1 MQKNRSPYDLNGV
14 PELGKAI
21 PLGLQHIMAMFMGN
35 ITPIIIVANVL
46 GFAQDMKIN
55 LIQATILVAGLNT
68 LVQVYTLGPMG
79 AKLPV
84 VVGTNFSFAPVA
96 ISIAGKF
103 GYEGVLGAA
112 LIGGIFEAF
121 LGFHMKKI
129 RKFFPPIVTGTVIL
143 AIGLYLLPVGIN
155 SFAGGFGAPDFA
167 STENLILGTLVLAVV
182 IFFKEF
188 TKGITSSGA
197 IFIGTIVGT
206 IIAFFMGKIDV
217 TPLLNAD
224 YISVPKP
231 FSFGYS
237 FHLEAIIPMILMFI
251 VSAIETMGD
260 MSGITVGGAGRQLE
274 DKELKGGI
282 ISDGVGSAFA
292 TMFSVL
298 PTTSF
303 SQNTGII
310 AMTGVMSRFVVGIGA
325 MFLVASAFI
334 PKVAAAFTLVP
345 QSVIGGSLVMIFSMI
360 AISGINLINQEPLE
374 GRNAVILAVSLGLG
388 YGVGLVPA
396 VIEAFPE
403 NIRYVFTDSGFVVA
417 GTIAV
422 LLNLILPKK
431 DDVEIDLKNISKEL
445 SKEIA

>member
-1 MQKNRSPYDLNGV
+1 MQRNKSPYDLNGV
-14 PELGKAI
+14 PDLNTAI

-35 ITPIIIVANVL
+35 ITPIIIVAGIL
-46 GFAQDMKIN
+46 GFAQDIKIN

-96 ISIAGKF
+96 ISVASKF

-121 LGFHMKKI
+121 LGFHMKRI

-155 SFAGGFGAPDFA
+155 SFAGGYGASDFA
-167 STENLILGTLVLAVV
+167 SKENLILGTIVLAVV

-188 TKGITSSGA
+188 TKGVTSSGA

-206 IIAFFMGKIDV
+206 VIAFLMGKIDI
-217 TPLLNAD
+217 TPLLQAD
-224 YISVPKP
+224 IVSVPRP

-237 FHLEAIIPMILMFI
+237 FHIEAIIPMVMMFV

-260 MSGITVGGAGRQLE
+260 MSGITMGGAKRELK
-274 DKELKGGI
+274 DSELKGGI
-282 ISDGVGSAFA
+282 ICDGIGSAFA
-292 TMFSVL
+292 TIFSVL

-325 MFLVASAFI
+325 MFLVVSAFI

-360 AISGINLINQEPLE
+360 SISGINLINQEPLE

-388 YGVGLVPA
+388 YGIGLVPG

-403 NIRYVFTDSGFVVA
+403 SIRYIFTDSGFVVA
-417 GTIAV
+417 GTLAV
-422 LLNLILPKK
+422 VMNLILPKK
-431 DDVEIDLKNISKEL
+431 NEKVEVSV
-445 SKEIA
+445 A

>member
-1 MQKNRSPYDLNGV
+1 MTKNRSPYDLDGV
-14 PELGKAI
+14 PHLSTAV

-46 GFAQDMKIN
+46 GFTQDMRVN

-68 LVQVYTLGPMG
+68 LVQVYKVGVMG
-79 AKLPV
+79 ARLPV

-96 ISIAGKF
+96 ISVATKF
-103 GYEGVLGAA
+103 GYEGLLGAA
-112 LIGGIFEAF
+112 LVGGLFEAF
-121 LGFHMKKI
+121 LGFHMQRI
-129 RKFFPPIVTGTVIL
+129 RKFFPPIVTGTVVL

-155 SFAGGFGAPDFA
+155 SFAGGFGAADFA
-167 STENLILGTLVLAVV
+167 SKENLLLGLLVLAVV

-188 TKGITSSGA
+188 TKGILSSGA

-206 IIAFFMGKIDV
+206 LVAFSMGKIDIQ
-217 TPLLNAD
+217 PLLDAS

-231 FSFGYS
+231 MSFGMT
-237 FHLEAIIPMILMFI
+237 FHIEAIIPIMLMYV

-260 MSGITVGGAGRQLE
+260 MSGITIGGAGRQLE
-274 DKELKGGI
+274 DEELKGGI
-282 ISDGVGSAFA
+282 ICDGMGSALA
-292 TMFSVL
+292 AVFSVL

-325 MFLVASAFI
+325 IALVISAFI

-388 YGVGLVPA
+388 YGVGLVPG
-396 VIEAFPE
+396 VIQAFPE
-403 NIRYVFTDSGFVVA
+403 SIRYVFTDSGFVVA
-417 GTIAV
+417 GSIAV
-422 LLNLILPKK
+422 LLNLVLPNKK
-431 DDVEIDLKNISKEL
+431 DAVEKVKEL
-445 SKEIA
+445 KIQGNENIA